1 MIGHIIHVGLTVSD
15 IDRSIEFYRDVLGL
29 SFQGE
34 MLMEGAETDKLFN
47 IKDARIRVAYLN
59 GSQEVF
65 APPIE
70 LLEFLSDDVE
80 SSRPDLKKIS
90 ISEVCFQVDDIEK
103 TYRDL
108 KEKGV
113 EFLSEPQT
121 FDFSSQGFGKSIAVY
136 FKDPDGII
144 LELIEEVE

>member
-1 MIGHIIHVGLTVSD
+1 MIGHIIHVGLTVRD
-15 IDRSIEFYRDVLGL
+15 IDQSIEFYRDTLGL

-34 MLMEGAETDKLFN
+34 MLMEGKETEKLFN
-47 IKDARIRVAYLN
+47 IKNARVRVAYLN
-59 GSQEVF
+59 GSQEIF

-70 LLEFLSDDVE
+70 LLQFLSDDVK
-80 SSRPDLKKIS
+80 SNSPDLQKIS
-90 ISEVCFQVDDIEK
+90 ISEVCFQVDNIEK

-113 EFLSEPQT
+113 EFLSEPQA